1 MAPCLRVSR
10 RPTLRSGALAMALG
24 LLATAFAGAV
34 HAEGTLDKIKRRG
47 QVNVGY
53 RVDAAPFSYND
64 AQGNPVGYSLD
75 ICNEAV
81 EKLRSQ
87 MGGAELHV
95 KLVPVDMDRVLRFVS
110 EGAIDLLCSSTS
122 DTPARRQQMAFSKP
136 IFLDGVGVMVRAKDR
151 VAGVAELRG
160 KEVVA
165 IKASTAVTTLQAYGQ
180 KQAMEWKVE
189 PALNADAALSA
200 LELGWAA
207 GYARDA
213 VPLAMQRAV
222 LPNAQ
227 DYVLLP
233 DRLSVETIAIAMPA
247 GDEALRKFINT
258 VITEGAAAGKV
269 QALYARWFTQPITV
283 GGKQATLGI
292 PLSEELKTTFKV
304 SN

>member
-1 MAPCLRVSR
+1 V
-10 RPTLRSGALAMALG
+10 ALG
-24 LLATAFAGAV
+24 LLAATFVGAV

-64 AQGNPVGYSLD
+64 ALGSAIGYSLD
-75 ICNEAV
+75 ICNEVV

-87 MGGAELHV
+87 MGGTELHV

-122 DTPARRQQMAFSKP
+122 DTAARRQQMAFSKP
-136 IFLDGVGVMVRAKDR
+136 IFLDGVGVLVRAKDG
-151 VAGVAELRG
+151 VAAVAELRG

-165 IKASTAVTTLQAYGQ
+165 IKASTAVTLLQDYGQ
-180 KQAMEWKVE
+180 KQSMQWKVE

-222 LPNAQ
+222 LANAQ

-233 DRLSVETIAIAMPA
+233 ERLSVETLAIAMPA
-247 GDEALRKFINT
+247 GDEPLRQFINE
-258 VITEGAAAGKV
+258 VITEGAASGKV
-269 QALYARWFTQPITV
+269 QAIYAKWFTQPITV
-283 GGKQATLGI
+283 GGRQATLGI
-292 PLSEELKTTFKV
+292 PLSEALKTTFKV